1 LFIIE
6 LIFTVDYEIYGNGQG
21 SLRDLVYEPAESLK
35 LLFKK
40 HNAPLVIFV
49 EAAELEMIEAEGT
62 DQAIDLVKQQ
72 LTNFYK
78 GGVELG
84 LHLHPQWYNAKY
96 EDGS

>member
-1 LFIIE
+1 LLIIE